1 MVLVF
6 PSGANPT
13 FQEQNTLAEGTF
25 FHYPCGDHLHVGGF
39 FFACREGEAL
49 ELQEACPSGAKDR
62 LCCGTRSLSRFAP
75 NLLRQSSHPS
85 GPAYLTLHGCRR
97 LLSSWPTKVGHL
109 LLKSPAPASFAN
121 RAAPPRRRKISLRQ
135 QKKTAQRQTKKP
147 AWTAS

>member
-1 MVLVF
+1 MLSQSH
-6 PSGANPT
+6 PSYQLPIFA
-13 FQEQNTLAEGTF
+13 QLA
-25 FHYPCGDHLHVGGF
+25 VQAGF
-39 FFACREGEAL
+39 FVCRWAVFFCCRRLIFRLRGGAAL
-49 ELQEACPSGAKDR
+49 ELGKPARKGLNR

-97 LLSSWPTKVGHL
+97 LHSSWPTKVGHL

-121 RAAPPRRRKISLRQ
+121 RAAPPCRRKHSLRQ